1 MLLLKLRLAPVNIE
15 RLTEEIMA
23 AFGAILER
31 NPGYPGFVEPT
42 TLPGESVRIY
52 VVRTE
57 PGVNRNVFGRIRF
70 SALEGSGI
78 TAERV
83 SEPGTAFWNFD
94 AALPPDQ
101 QDGAILHNEIETK
114 PQGLARVV
122 AVTGPLTAI
131 VNVLQKFN
139 QREYANYIYYNYF
152 PPGQIILLPTR
163 PLLPGEDAQLDALIA
178 AHDPAQLSANQRRQD
193 RDAVTAQQVS
203 QALERSAWDGLNPA
217 QRVEALRRAILLLGR
232 KAYHN
237 ETLESDS

>member
-1 MLLLKLRLAPVNIE
+1 MLLLKSRLAPINPE
-15 RLTEEIMA
+15 RLSEEIRA
-23 AFGAILER
+23 AVGAALER
-31 NPGYPGFVEPT
+31 DPGYSGFVEPPHP
-42 TLPGESVRIY
+42 PGESVRIY

-78 TAERV
+78 TAARV

-101 QDGAILHNEIETK
+101 QEGALLHNEIETK

-139 QREYANYIYYNYF
+139 QREYGNYIYYNYF
-152 PPGQIILLPTR
+152 PPGQIILRPTR

-178 AHDPAQLSANQRRQD
+178 AHDPTQLSANQQRQD
-193 RDAVTAQQVS
+193 RDAVTAQQVA
-203 QALERSAWDGLNPA
+203 QVLERGAWDGLTLP
-217 QRVEALRRAILLLGR
+217 QRVEVLRRAALLLGR

-237 ETLESDS
+237 ETIESDS